1 MEVSQINVALPLSP
15 VTDRELSHSPASSVH
30 LAHST
35 VHGILPTLLER
46 SQRDEYFRESLLADS
61 KITVASMLSK
71 AGLDPLPDFVSV
83 SVLEDTDM
91 KVNLVVPT
99 PSQDFAVPR
108 EDNSSLLAILISA
121 STDEE
126 LRTALVTDPH
136 GTLERELQARG
147 AASWELSRD
156 IEINVEVTDAEKV
169 VIVLPQRAKSN
180 VDMTSSDESLFGA
193 HGLADLVMADTRLQC
208 TYTTQFCQTSF
219 TNCGNGCG
227 SSGCWTHTYECKRN
241 P

>member
-1 MEVSQINVALPLSP
+1 MEAFQINVALPLSP
-15 VTDRELSHSPASSVH
+15 VADTELSHSIASSVH

-35 VHGILPTLLER
+35 VHGILPALQER
-46 SQRDEYFRESLLADS
+46 SMRDEYFKESLIADS

-83 SVLEDTDM
+83 SVLEDTDT
-91 KVNLVVPT
+91 KVNLVVPA
-99 PSQDFAVPR
+99 PSQDFVVPR
-108 EDNSSLLAILISA
+108 GDNSSLLAILISA

-126 LRTALVTDPH
+126 LRTALVADPH

-147 AASWELSRD
+147 AASCELSRD
-156 IEINVEVTDAEKV
+156 IEINVEVADAEKV

-180 VDMTSSDESLFGA
+180 VNMTSSDESQFGA
-193 HGLADLVMADTRLQC
+193 NGLADLVMADTNFNCQ
-208 TYTTQFCQTSF
+208 YTTQYCQTSF

-227 SSGCWTHTYECKRN
+227 SSSCWTHTSDCKRN